1 MSGMKTCEDEQA
13 EQTKSVPEGKLE
25 AKSSALSRTAVS
37 LSQFDFVG
45 LGAIPKKKPLQKILQ
60 AHQNL
65 APNCSGT
72 VAELLTVA
80 SNPRISSSCV

>member
-13 EQTKSVPEGKLE
+13 EQIKSGPEGKLE
-25 AKSSALSRTAVS
+25 ANSSALSRTDVS

-45 LGAIPKKKPLQKILQ
+45 LGAIPKTPLQKILQ